1 MLKRIKSIFNRLEN
15 LIFTRSA
22 YKFIVKDWI
31 ELSDLSAS
39 ADVLRTMRFT
49 QNIEPILSDIEGKKR
64 ILVIAP
70 HPDDEMIGPGGTL
83 IKAIGNECKVKTLY
97 LTSGGR
103 TNDENKE
110 RENEA
115 NLVAK
120 KVGYQTEFLRKNT
133 LGISLDTSIYK
144 KLSKIIKLFSPDII
158 FVTFLLDDHDD
169 HRRASELLLRTYEEE
184 DLNDSIP
191 VWSYQIYG
199 SVLPNVVVDI
209 SEVYKSKIEA
219 IKLFTSQMKSRDW
232 AHYSLGLNA
241 YNSRLIKGKTNHRY
255 VEAFFVLPLK
265 DYAGLCRR
273 YFLQGENSA
282 YYSEKYKNY

>member
-1 MLKRIKSIFNRLEN
+1 MLKSIKSIFNRLEK

-39 ADVLRTMRFT
+39 SDVLRTMRFT
-49 QNIEPILSDIEGKKR
+49 QNVEPILSDIESKKR

-83 IKAIGNECKVKTLY
+83 IKAIRKGCKVKTLY

-103 TNDENKE
+103 TGDDNRE

-120 KVGYQTEFLRKNT
+120 KIGYQTEFLRQST
-133 LGISLDTSIYK
+133 LDISLNTSIYK
-144 KLSKIIKLFSPDII
+144 ELSQIITSFSPDII

-169 HRRASELLLRTYEEE
+169 HRRASELLFRTYEEE
-184 DLNDSIP
+184 NLNDSIP
-191 VWSYQIYG
+191 VWSYQVYG
-199 SVLPNVVVDI
+199 SVLPNVIVDI
-209 SEVYKSKIEA
+209 SEVSESKIEA

-241 YNSRLIKGKTNHRY
+241 YNSRLIKGKTTPRY

-265 DYAGLCRR
+265 DYAGLCRK
-273 YFLQGENSA
+273 YFLQGKNTA
-282 YYSEKYKNY
+282 YYSEKYKNH